1 MAKLIIKTKYGV
13 VPNHILNNAL
23 LSFKAKG
30 LFAYLQSK
38 PADWSFSVE
47 RISSDT
53 NDGRDSV
60 RSGLHE
66 LEKAGLLKRTPAK
79 NLDGTWDGY
88 DYFLT
93 DVPFTG
99 NTPAVAP
106 LAVKGL
112 TLSKQDT
119 SKKDIVNK
127 THTRFADFWSLYP
140 KKVAKPAAER
150 AWKLI
155 APDGTLVDKI
165 LAGLDEWK
173 GSDQWERDAGRYVP
187 NPSTFLNQR
196 RWEDEVPKKEVGFI
210 SFNK

>member
-106 LAVKGL
+106 LAVKGS
-112 TLSKQDT
+112 TLSKKDT
-119 SKKDIVNK
+119 SKKEVVNN
-127 THTRFADFWSLYP
+127 TDSLFEDFWQMYP
-140 KKVAKPAAER
+140 NKVAKVTAYKTWVKNDLNPIAEFILSGVKR
-150 AWKLI
+150 WKQ
-155 APDGTLVDKI
+155 
-165 LAGLDEWK
+165 
-173 GSDQWERDAGRYVP
+173 SDQWERDNGRYIPHP
-187 NPSTFLNQR
+187 NTFLNQR